1 MRKRALE
8 EIERIEKDG
17 IAQHGQSGWVPA
29 WGKNRI
35 QAMVENR
42 PDWCISRQR
51 TWGVPISLFVH
62 KETQALHPESVR
74 LMEEVAKRVEQSGI
88 QAWWDLDKAELLGS
102 DADLYDKVPDTWTS
116 GSTQVRPTPQ

>member
-1 MRKRALE
+1 MEQKGLRKRALE

-51 TWGVPISLFVH
+51 TWGVPISCSF
-62 KETQALHPESVR
+62 TR
-74 LMEEVAKRVEQSGI
+74 
-88 QAWWDLDKAELLGS
+88 
-102 DADLYDKVPDTWTS
+102 
-116 GSTQVRPTPQ
+116 RPRSCTRSPCA